1 GEPWGAWVLGVDSCG
16 VLGRGDGVPGDRTHH
31 LRLGQLAWSSTRR
44 GEGVPGRGYRP
55 SPVTGS
61 ARPTGHLDARRTLTD
76 VRTRRA
82 VVDYA
87 LQRRGPP
94 AGLYG
99 GPGGGGGGGGAPP
112 HPPRPAQGHG
122 AGAPTGCPRCAPER
136 AGP

>member
-87 LQRRGPP
+87 LQRRGPAPGPEPPP
-94 AGLYG
+94 ARRPRG
-99 GPGGGGGGGGAPP
+99 GRPPPPPPPAPP
-112 HPPRPAQGHG
+112 TPP
-122 AGAPTGCPRCAPER
+122 
-136 AGP
+136 